1 MPQDK
6 TEIENSKI
14 ASDASFSRESNLKT
28 FCFYLSK
35 LNFDIEKHIGKSLAM
50 CFWHLSIQNKFDQKV
65 SRSLCNSTFVC

>member
-35 LNFDIEKHIGKSLAM
+35 LNFDIEKHIGKSLA
-50 CFWHLSIQNKFDQKV
+50 FDIYQFKTNSIKKYRDPCVTLPSYVKV
-65 SRSLCNSTFVC
+65 